1 MTLPL
6 TLQVGAASQ
15 SEGFAVLHVYV
26 CAALLVRWSAELQA
40 LEFQD
45 LVMFLQANHVH
56 ILCIGIRVCA
66 CV

>member
-1 MTLPL
+1 M
-6 TLQVGAASQ
+6 
-15 SEGFAVLHVYV
+15 LHVYV

-66 CV
+66 RACDDACPC